1 LDDKKKKNDE
11 NLEPEEVEENENPDA
26 TDIEEPEE
34 HEEADDN
41 EEVVEGEEPK
51 EVKEESVPL
60 ATFLSEKKKRKALE
74 TKLAEKEDAEFDN
87 SIKAKKAIIK
97 KQWLD
102 NGFDEP
108 TATAAAEMAA
118 TIYSDFGTLR
128 QSKKDMILDT
138 QIDELSTDNF
148 YSDIKNYKAQI
159 KSKIKSFSKAGE
171 TLSVE
176 EAYLMVVGPHTKMR
190 EAKIDQEVKKAA
202 NSSNKGTSSKKSNV
216 ATSSGSSTK
225 STKLS
230 PEDAKN
236 LKTLQKIQPDFE
248 WTAEKY
254 LKRIN
259 S

>member
-1 LDDKKKKNDE
+1 MDDEKKKSEE
-11 NLEPEEVEENENPDA
+11 NLEANEPEENENLDSTENEEPEEV
-26 TDIEEPEE
+26 
-34 HEEADDN
+34 DDN
-41 EEVVEGEEPK
+41 EEVDESEEPK
-51 EVKEESVPL
+51 EAKEESVPL

-74 TKLAEKEDAEFDN
+74 AKLAEKEDAEFDN

-138 QIDELSTDNF
+138 QIDDLSTDSF
-148 YSDIKNYKAQI
+148 YADIKDYKEQI
-159 KSKIKSFSKAGE
+159 KNKIKSFSRAGE
-171 TLSVE
+171 TLGVE
-176 EAYLMVVGPHTKMR
+176 EAYLMVVGPTTKMK

-202 NSSNKGTSSKKSNV
+202 SANKGTVSKKSNV
-216 ATSSGSSTK
+216 ATSSGTATS

-236 LKTLQKIQPDFE
+236 LRTLQKLQPDFK

-254 LKRIN
+254 LKSIK